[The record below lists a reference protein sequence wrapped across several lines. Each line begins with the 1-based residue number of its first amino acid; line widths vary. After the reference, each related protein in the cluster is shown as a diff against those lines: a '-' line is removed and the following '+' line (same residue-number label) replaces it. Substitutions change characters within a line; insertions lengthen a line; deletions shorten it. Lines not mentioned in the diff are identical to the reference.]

1 MIITIVITILATPN
15 KAPTPSK
22 KWNQIK
28 IQGFFRIQT
37 HSLCISATV
46 LCHLGYEEPLYA
58 CSQCMIVIIIFI

>member
-1 MIITIVITILATPN
+1 MIITIVITILANAN

-22 KWNQIK
+22 KWNEIK

-58 CSQCMIVIIIFI
+58 CPQCMIVIIIFI